1 MPVCAPFGA
10 LRASGRGA
18 GRRARREGGPIVV
31 TENHSKKA
39 PGSRGRILIV
49 DDEKGTREALAEILG
64 EDGYAVSVAADGV
77 EGFEKVQTEAP
88 EVVISDFKMPRLDG
102 LNLLRKALEVDPDLR
117 FVLMTAFGTIK
128 TAVEAMKLGAED
140 YLVKPINLEEVQ
152 IVIERCLKRRRLVEE
167 ARGLRRRLDQKYRFE
182 NIIGNS
188 PQMQLVF
195 KTIEQ
200 VAPSRSNIL
209 ITGESGTGKEL
220 VAEAIHQHSTRK
232 AQPFI
237 VLNCA
242 SLTET
247 LLESELFGHEKGS
260 FTGAV
265 ARRHGRLEQANSGTL
280 FLDEVGEIP
289 AATQVK
295 LLRFLQSREIERVG
309 GNEVL
314 HLDVRVVTATH
325 RDLKQLIEDG
335 SFREDL
341 YYRMNVI
348 EIGLPPLRERKGDIP
363 ALADHFIR
371 KYAAE
376 NEKEV
381 TGIEEAALQDLIRY
395 NWPGNIRELE
405 NIIERAVVL
414 AGGKRI
420 VRDNLPELAGET
432 EKREGQLQFTPG
444 VKLDDAERE
453 LILRTLEAV
462 DGHVPR
468 AAELL
473 GISPRKIYYRL
484 KEYGQPAG
492 QKVS

>member
-1 MPVCAPFGA
+1 MPVHVRNADEGEKTEGRPIA
-10 LRASGRGA
+10 ITEELNKSAS
-18 GRRARREGGPIVV
+18 ARM
-31 TENHSKKA
+31 
-39 PGSRGRILIV
+39 GRILVV
-49 DDEKGTREALAEILG
+49 DDEKGTREALAEILA
-64 EDGYAVSVAADGV
+64 EDGYTVSVAADGV
-77 EGFEKVQTEAP
+77 EGFEKVQSEAP
-88 EVVISDFKMPRLDG
+88 EVVISDFKMPKLDG
-102 LNLLRKALEVDPDLR
+102 LNLLRKALGVDPDLR

-140 YLVKPINLEEVQ
+140 YLVKPINLEEMQ
-152 IVIERCLKRRRLVEE
+152 IIIERCLKRRRLVEE

-195 KTIEQ
+195 KTVEQ

-209 ITGESGTGKEL
+209 ITGETGTGKEL
-220 VAEAIHQHSTRK
+220 VAEAIHQHSARK
-232 AQPFI
+232 NQPFI

-260 FTGAV
+260 FTGAI
-265 ARRHGRLEQANSGTL
+265 ARRRGRLEQADGGTL

-295 LLRFLQSREIERVG
+295 LLRFLQSREVERVG
-309 GNEVL
+309 GNDVL
-314 HLDVRVVTATH
+314 KLDVRVVAATH
-325 RDLKQLIEDG
+325 RDLKQLIEEER
-335 SFREDL
+335 FREDL
-341 YYRMNVI
+341 FYRLNVI
-348 EIGLPPLRERKGDIP
+348 EVALPPLRDRKGDIP

-376 NEKEV
+376 NEKDV

-420 VRDNLPELAGET
+420 TQENLPELAGDPD
-432 EKREGQLQFTPG
+432 RLDGHLQFTPG

-484 KEYGQPAG
+484 KEYGRIENE
-492 QKVS
+492 KTS